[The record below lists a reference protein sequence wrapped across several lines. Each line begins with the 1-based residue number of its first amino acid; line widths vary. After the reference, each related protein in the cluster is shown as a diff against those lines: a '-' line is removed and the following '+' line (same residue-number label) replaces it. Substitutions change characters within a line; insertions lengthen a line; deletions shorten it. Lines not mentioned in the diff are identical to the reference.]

1 MDIIEPR
8 DDSFGYHDSGL
19 VIMTESISFEDHQ
32 SNLPLDHT
40 DEREAIIPRLIY
52 SKESPLLF

>member
-19 VIMTESISFEDHQ
+19 VIMTESVSFEDHQ

-40 DEREAIIPRLIY
+40 DEREAIFAITY
-52 SKESPLLF
+52 NKELLLLF